1 MSSPALNL
9 VEGLISYL
17 DKNMSNEEEKAGS
30 NKSILCNK
38 PLDPEEEIKRVI
50 DNGLKE
56 DLSNRGDVS
65 TLSTIPSTAMSQ
77 AYLLAKADG
86 VISGIKIAMRVFQT
100 VDASIKF
107 EWFKKDGDSVKK
119 GDIIGNI
126 SGKSQ
131 SILTA
136 ERLSL
141 NLMQRM
147 SGIATQTNKMVS
159 KINALKTSKTKL
171 LDTRKTVPGLRI
183 IDKMAVIDGGGI
195 NHRMGLYD
203 MIMIKDNHIEASGGI
218 KQAIDNANNYLI
230 QNNLKKLVKIEIE
243 TSTLDEVKEVLK
255 YGADGKVDRVMLDNM
270 VKMDIENN
278 KVDTSMLEDALKLI
292 DGKFETEASGNI
304 TLFSIGEVAKTNVDF
319 CSTGS
324 ITHSVTALDIS
335 LKFKKI

>member
-1 MSSPALNL
+1 MSSSALKL
-9 VEGLISYL
+9 IEGLLTYL
-17 DKNMSNEEEKAGS
+17 DENMSTEEK
-30 NKSILCNK
+30 KSEYSPILCNK
-38 PLDPEEEIKRVI
+38 PLNTNDEINRVI
-50 DNGLKE
+50 DNGLQE
-56 DLSNRGDVS
+56 DLSNRGDLS
-65 TLSTIPSTAMSQ
+65 TLSTIPSTAISS

-86 VISGIKIAMRVFQT
+86 IISGISIAERVFWR
-100 VDASIKF
+100 VDKTIKF

-126 SGKSQ
+126 NGKSQ

-147 SGIATQTNKMVS
+147 SGIATQTNKMVC
-159 KINALKTSKTKL
+159 KIRELKTSKTKL

-183 IDKMAVIDGGGI
+183 IDKMAVIDGGGN

-218 KQAIDNANNYLI
+218 KEAIDNANKYLI
-230 QNNLKKLVKIEIE
+230 ENNLKKIVKIEIE
-243 TSTLDEVKEVLK
+243 TSTLNEVKEVMK
-255 YGADGKVDRVMLDNM
+255 YGDNGNVDRIMLDNM
-270 VKMDIENN
+270 VKMDKDKNI
-278 KVDTSMLEDALKLI
+278 VDTSMLEDALKLI

-304 TLFSIGEVAKTNVDF
+304 SLFSIKEVAKTNVDF
-319 CSTGS
+319 ASTGS

-335 LKFKKI
+335 VKFRKI

>member
-1 MSSPALNL
+1 MNT
-9 VEGLISYL
+9 
-17 DKNMSNEEEKAGS
+17 EEEKKS
-30 NKSILCNK
+30 SESMNKNILCNK
-38 PLDPEEEIKRVI
+38 ALNPDDEIKRVI
-50 DNGLKE
+50 ENGLKE
-56 DLSNRGDVS
+56 DLSNRGDLS
-65 TLSTIPSTAMSQ
+65 TLSTIPSTAISEG
-77 AYLLAKADG
+77 YLLAKADG
-86 VISGIKIAMRVFQT
+86 IISGINIAVRVFKT
-100 VDASIKF
+100 VDASIQFK
-107 EWFKKDGDSVKK
+107 WFKKDGDKVKK

-126 SGKSQ
+126 NGKSQ

-159 KINALKTSKTKL
+159 KIKELKTSKTKL

-183 IDKMAVIDGGGI
+183 IDKLAVIDGGGT

-218 KQAIDNANNYLI
+218 KQAIDNANKYLI
-230 QNNLKKLVKIEIE
+230 DNKLKNEVKIEIE
-243 TSTLDEVKEVLK
+243 TSTLDQVRQVLK
-255 YGADGKVDRVMLDNM
+255 YGIDNKVNRIMLDNM

-278 KVDTSMLEDALKLI
+278 KIDTSMLQDALKI
-292 DGKFETEASGNI
+292 INGKFETEASGNI
-304 TLFSIGEVAKTNVDF
+304 TLFSIGEVAKTNVDY

-335 LKFKKI
+335 LKFKKT